1 MSNRSPCLAAAVLL
15 LAAVGCERGGDV
27 ASTVPRA
34 TATQAPPPAATV
46 AVPAPAATEAAAG
59 DDAAGRPD
67 VLLLIADTLRAD
79 RLPAYGFEYGKTP
92 TLDRL
97 TREAVVF
104 DRAVAAS
111 AATMPSH
118 ASMFT
123 SRFVR
128 QHSVGYSNGDT
139 ILADEKTI
147 AQHFQEAGY
156 ATAGFIGNIMLNRL
170 TGFAR
175 GFEVYDDRLPQPEK
189 NRPDFFERE
198 APQTTQRAIA
208 WLKNRAGD
216 RPVFLL
222 VHYQDPHGPYT
233 PPDRVLRGIS
243 LPTPDEEPRL
253 PVNETQSGYEGVP
266 AYQALDGL
274 DRPSQYESRY
284 LAEILYMDRWMGLLL
299 NAFEEHRP
307 DAGHVVLFTSDH
319 GESLGEEGHWF
330 AHGHTSMPDLAH
342 VPFLLRAPE
351 LPAGRRPEPVSH
363 VDILPT
369 LLDLAGLPVPDDAAG
384 VALGPYLRENERLP
398 ARELYCDLG
407 LETGVYDEGG
417 ITRIRFPSFE
427 AADAGDTRE
436 AEVSRWE
443 WTPGALPV
451 AREQEADVGES
462 AAAYLAD
469 VKTPRILAAEPDPE
483 HVERMRALG
492 YIEPEGREGAE
503 GPAD

>member
-1 MSNRSPCLAAAVLL
+1 MSNRSACLAAAAFLL
-15 LAAVGCERGGDV
+15 TAIGCERGGV
-27 ASTVPRA
+27 EAPPAPRA
-34 TATQAPPPAATV
+34 TATAAAPAVAAT
-46 AVPAPAATEAAAG
+46 ATAPEPGATEASAG
-59 DDAAGRPD
+59 EDAAARRPD

-79 RLPAYGFEYGKTP
+79 RLPAYGFEHGKTP

-97 TREAVVF
+97 TRDAVVF

-147 AQHFQEAGY
+147 AQHFRDAGY

-189 NRPDFFERE
+189 NRPDFYERE

-208 WLKNRAGD
+208 WLQKRAGD

-243 LPTPDEEPRL
+243 LPTPEEEPRL

-266 AYQALDGL
+266 AYQALEGL

-299 NAFEEHRP
+299 KAFEEHRP

-342 VPFLLRAPE
+342 VPFLLRAPDV
-351 LPAGRRPEPVSH
+351 PAGRRSEPVSH

-407 LETGVYDEGG
+407 LETGIYDDDG

-427 AADAGDTRE
+427 AADAGDTRD
-436 AEVSRWE
+436 ADVSRWD
-443 WTPGALPV
+443 WSPGALPV
-451 AREQEADVGES
+451 ARASQAAVGD
-462 AAAYLAD
+462 ATAAYLAD
-469 VKTPRILAAEPDPE
+469 VKTPRILAAEPDPK

-492 YIEPEGREGAE
+492 YIEPEGS
-503 GPAD
+503 AD

>member
-1 MSNRSPCLAAAVLL
+1 MRNRSACLAAAAFL
-15 LAAVGCERGGDV
+15 LAAVGCESGDAESPTAPRVTTTV
-27 ASTVPRA
+27 APPTVTAPASDA
-34 TATQAPPPAATV
+34 TAGE
-46 AVPAPAATEAAAG
+46 EAAAR
-59 DDAAGRPD
+59 RPD

-97 TREAVVF
+97 TRDAVVF

-128 QHSVGYSNGDT
+128 QHSVGYNNGNT
-139 ILADEKTI
+139 MLADEKTI

-156 ATAGFIGNIMLNRL
+156 ATAGFIGNVMMLDRL

-189 NRPDFFERE
+189 NRPEFFERE

-208 WLKNRAGD
+208 WLKKRAGD

-233 PPDRVLRGIS
+233 PPERVLRGIS
-243 LPTPDEEPRL
+243 LPAPEEEPRL
-253 PVNETQSGYEGVP
+253 PVNETQSGYGGIP
-266 AYQALDGL
+266 AYQALEGL
-274 DRPSQYESRY
+274 DRQSQYESRY

-299 NAFEEHRP
+299 DAFEEHRP
-307 DAGHVVLFTSDH
+307 DAGHVVVFTSDH

-330 AHGHTSMPDLAH
+330 EHGHTSMPDLAH

-351 LPAGRRPEPVSH
+351 VPAGRRSEPVSH

-369 LLDLAGLPVPDDAAG
+369 LLDLAGLPVPADAVG

-407 LETGVYDEGG
+407 LETGIYDDDG
-417 ITRIRFPSFE
+417 ITRIRFSSFE
-427 AADAGDTRE
+427 AADAGNTRDADVSRWDWTPGGPPVARDSE
-436 AEVSRWE
+436 AEV
-443 WTPGALPV
+443 GA
-451 AREQEADVGES
+451 A

-469 VKTPRILAAEPDPE
+469 VKTPRVLTAAPDPK

-492 YIEPEGREGAE
+492 YIEPED
-503 GPAD
+503 PAD